1 MSVGLIES
9 IPTAEENADVNR
21 SFVKM
26 REVFEVASFD
36 A

>member
-9 IPTAEENADVNR
+9 TPTAVEKVDVNR

-26 REVFEVASFD
+26 REVFEVAIFD